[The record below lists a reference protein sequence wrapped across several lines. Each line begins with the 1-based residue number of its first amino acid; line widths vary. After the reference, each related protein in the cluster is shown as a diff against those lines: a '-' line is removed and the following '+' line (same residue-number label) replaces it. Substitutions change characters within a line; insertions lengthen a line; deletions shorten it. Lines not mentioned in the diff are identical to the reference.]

1 MGSKLAQ
8 DLTSGTRGAA
18 PRGETPAAPA
28 RAEAPVYAR
37 EELERV
43 LAARDAWTSEELAE
57 AVARLPRRQ
66 GTFQTDSGIPIPD
79 VLDPTA
85 LREHDYRRDVGWPGR
100 YPFTRGPQPTMYRG
114 RLWTMRQFAGFGT
127 PADTNARFKY
137 LLQHGM
143 TGLST
148 AFDMPA
154 LMGYDADHPMSR
166 GEVGKEGVAISTLED
181 FEILFGGIPL
191 ADVTT
196 SMTIN
201 ATAVIALA
209 MYVAVAEKQ
218 GVPRA
223 KLGGTLQAD
232 MLKEYIAQKE
242 WMIPPAPA
250 VKIVCDMIA
259 FCAKEMP
266 RWNPVSISG
275 YHIREAGATA
285 VQELAFTLADGIEYV
300 QECVDRGLAV
310 DDFAPRLSFFWDVH
324 NDFFEEVAKF
334 RAARRIWARTL
345 KERFGAKRKES
356 LLLRTHAQ
364 TAGVSLTAQQPYN
377 NVVRT
382 ALQAFAAV
390 LGGTQSLHTNSL
402 DETYALPTEEA
413 VTIALRTQQIIG
425 YESGADR
432 VVDPLAGSYY
442 VEYLTDEMER
452 RALDYI
458 RRIDAM
464 GGMLRAVEEGF
475 PQREIAESAYRWQR
489 EIESGERVVVGVNAF
504 RAGEEEPIKLLKI
517 DETVAREQIERLR
530 ATRARRSAA
539 RVTET
544 LAGVE
549 RAAKD
554 GSNVVPPVIEA
565 VKAYATLGEISD
577 VFRKVHGVYREDGR
591 F

>member
-1 MGSKLAQ
+1 MGSKPAK
-8 DLTSGTRGAA
+8 DLSPKTA

-28 RAEAPVYAR
+28 KAEHPVFGR
-37 EELERV
+37 EEIARV
-43 LAARDAWTSEELAE
+43 LAERAAWTKDELAE
-57 AVARLPRRQ
+57 ALLRLPRRSAE
-66 GTFQTDSGIPIPD
+66 FKTDSGIPIPD
-79 VLDPTA
+79 VLDPA
-85 LREHDYRRDVGWPGR
+85 SVPDLDFRRDVGWPGR

-114 RLWTMRQFAGFGT
+114 RIWTMRQFAGFGT
-127 PADTNARFKY
+127 PKDTNTRFKY
-137 LLQHGM
+137 LLQHGV

-181 FEILFGGIPL
+181 FEVLFDGIPL

-209 MYVAVAEKQ
+209 MYVAVAEQQ

-242 WMIPPAPA
+242 WMIPPKPA
-250 VKIVCDMIA
+250 VRIVCDMIE

-300 QECVDRGLAV
+300 QGCVERVLPV

-324 NDFFEEVAKF
+324 VDFFEEVAKF
-334 RAARRIWARTL
+334 RAARRIWARTM
-345 KERFGAKRKES
+345 KERFGAKRRDS

-413 VTIALRTQQIIG
+413 VTIALRTQQLIAH
-425 YESGADR
+425 ESGADR

-442 VEYLTDEMER
+442 VEWLTAEMER
-452 RALDYI
+452 RAVELLQK
-458 RRIDAM
+458 IDRM

-489 EIESGERVVVGVNAF
+489 EIESGERTVVGVNAF
-504 RAGEEEPIKLLKI
+504 RSDEAEPIPILKI
-517 DETVAREQIERLR
+517 DETVTREQLERLR
-530 ATRARRSAA
+530 ALKARRSAPK
-539 RVTET
+539 VHET
-544 LAGVE
+544 LAAVEQAARAGV
-549 RAAKD
+549 
-554 GSNVVPPVIEA
+554 NVVPPVIEA